1 VVGDPVKIEGG
12 TAVSQTVPVAEAIND
27 EAVLP
32 ERVREALGQLVG
44 AAKEGLLA
52 LSVEVG
58 LGVLRELLEHEVAEV
73 VGPKGR
79 WNRERRAVRHGHE
92 EGEVTLGG
100 RRVPVKRPR
109 VRTADG
115 ESEVPL
121 STYDHFADR
130 DQLGDVVLERML
142 SGVSTRQYRR
152 AQEPVG
158 GQIEADARST
168 SKSAVSRTFVQRTR
182 DQLWKLMN
190 RPLADL
196 RLAVI
201 MLDGID
207 LRGRT
212 NIVALGI
219 TTDGVKLAL
228 GLWDG
233 SSENA
238 TVAGALLADLVDRGL
253 DVEQGLLF
261 VIDGSKGLRKAI
273 RQVFGNDVPVQRCS
287 QHKQRNV
294 LDHLPERERDAVKA
308 RLRRAWKETDYD
320 RALEQ
325 LTTLAIELDRD
336 RPGAAA
342 SLREGMEETLTVT
355 RLGITGKL
363 KLTLQSTNPCESM
376 ISTVRVIHR
385 NVKNWSSGEMCLRWT
400 AAGMLEAETRFRKV
414 EGYRGLATLALKI
427 EADLL
432 RRRQAVTHPTEE
444 DIAALTMS
452 P

>member
-1 VVGDPVKIEGG
+1 VK
-12 TAVSQTVPVAEAIND
+12 SNVPVVEATRD

-32 ERVREALGQLVG
+32 ERVQEALGQLVG

-58 LGVLRELLEHEVAEV
+58 LGVLRELLEQEVGEL
-73 VGPKGR
+73 VGPKGK
-79 WNRERRAVRHGHE
+79 WNGERTAVRHGHE
-92 EGEVTLGG
+92 DGEVTLGG
-100 RRVPVKRPR
+100 RRVQVRRPR
-109 VRTADG
+109 ARTADG

-121 STYDHFADR
+121 STYEHFADR
-130 DQLGDVVLERML
+130 DQLGEVVLERML
-142 SGVSTRQYRR
+142 AGVSTRQYRR
-152 AQEPVG
+152 AREPIGEQV
-158 GQIEADARST
+158 EAGARST

-182 DQLWKLMN
+182 DLLWNLMN
-190 RPLADL
+190 RPLVDL

-201 MLDGID
+201 MLDGIE
-207 LRGRT
+207 LHGRT

-219 TTDGVKLAL
+219 STEGDKLAL

-238 TVAGALLADLVDRGL
+238 TVAAALLADLVDRGL

-273 RQVFGNDVPVQRCS
+273 RQVFGNDVPVQRCT

-294 LDHLPERERDAVKA
+294 LDHLPERDRQAIKA
-308 RLRRAWKETDYD
+308 RLRRAWKETDHD

-325 LTTLAIELDRD
+325 LTALAVELDRD
-336 RPGAAA
+336 HPGAAA

-376 ISTVRVIHR
+376 ISTVRVIQR
-385 NVKNWSSGEMCLRWT
+385 NVKHWSSGDMCLRWT

-414 EGYRGLATLALKI
+414 QGYRGLATLAVKI
-427 EADLL
+427 ETDLL
-432 RRRQAVTHPTEE
+432 RRRQAAHQTTEE
-444 DIAALTMS
+444 DIAALTV
-452 P
+452 

>member
-1 VVGDPVKIEGG
+1 MKNN
-12 TAVSQTVPVAEAIND
+12 VPVAEATSG

-44 AAKEGLLA
+44 AAREGLLA

-58 LGVLRELLEHEVAEV
+58 LGVLGELLEQEVGEL
-73 VGPKGR
+73 VGPKGK
-79 WNRERRAVRHGHE
+79 WNRERTAVRHGHE
-92 EGEVTLGG
+92 DGEVTLGG
-100 RRVPVKRPR
+100 RRVQVKRPR
-109 VRTADG
+109 ARTADG

-121 STYDHFADR
+121 STYEHFADR
-130 DQLGDVVLERML
+130 DQLGEVVLERML
-142 SGVSTRQYRR
+142 AGVSTRQYRR
-152 AQEPVG
+152 AQEPIGEQV
-158 GQIEADARST
+158 EAGARST

-182 DQLWKLMN
+182 DLLWKLMN

-201 MLDGID
+201 MLDGIE
-207 LRGRT
+207 LHGRT

-219 TTDGVKLAL
+219 STEGEKLAL

-233 SSENA
+233 STENA
-238 TVAGALLADLVDRGL
+238 TVVAALLADLVDRGL

-273 RQVFGNDVPVQRCS
+273 RQVFGNDVPVQRCT

-294 LDHLPERERDAVKA
+294 LDHLPERDRDPVKA
-308 RLRRAWKETDYD
+308 RLRRAWKETDHD

-325 LTTLAIELDRD
+325 LTSLALELDHAH
-336 RPGAAA
+336 PGAAA

-385 NVKNWSSGEMCLRWT
+385 NVKHWSSGDMCLRWT

-414 EGYRGLATLALKI
+414 EGYRGLATLAVKI

-432 RRRQAVTHPTEE
+432 RRRQAITQTTEE
-444 DIAALTMS
+444 DIAALTV
-452 P
+452 

>member
-1 VVGDPVKIEGG
+1 MECN
-12 TAVSQTVPVAEAIND
+12 VPVAEAIND

-32 ERVREALGQLVG
+32 ERVQEALGQLIG

-58 LGVLRELLEHEVAEV
+58 LGVLRELLEAEV
-73 VGPKGR
+73 EEIVGPKGKHDP
-79 WNRERRAVRHGHE
+79 ERVAVRHGHE
-92 EGEVTLGG
+92 SGEVTLGG
-100 RRVPVKRPR
+100 RRVPVERPR

-115 ESEVPL
+115 ESEVTL
-121 STYDHFADR
+121 GTYDHFADR
-130 DQLGDVVLERML
+130 DQLEGVVLERML
-142 SGVSTRQYRR
+142 AGVSTRQFRR

-158 GQIEADARST
+158 TGVEADARST

-182 DQLWKLMN
+182 DQLWNLMN

-196 RLAVI
+196 RLAVV
-201 MLDGID
+201 MLDGIE
-207 LRGRT
+207 LHGRT

-219 TTDGVKLAL
+219 STEGDKLAL

-238 TVAGALLADLVDRGL
+238 TVAAALLSGLLDRGL

-273 RQVFGNDVPVQRCS
+273 RQVFGNDVPVQRCV

-294 LDHLPERERDAVKA
+294 LDHLPERDRSAVKA
-308 RLRRAWKETDYD
+308 RLRRAWQETDHD

-325 LTTLAIELDRD
+325 LTALAIELDRD
-336 RPGAAA
+336 HPGAAA

-376 ISTVRVIHR
+376 ISTVRVIQR
-385 NVKNWSSGEMCLRWT
+385 NVKHWSSGDMCLRWT

-414 EGYRGLATLALKI
+414 QGHRGLATLAVKI

-432 RRRQAVTHPTEE
+432 RRRQAVAQTTEE
-444 DIAALTMS
+444 DVAALAM
-452 P
+452 